1 MTHQNA
7 LTSRFL
13 RTISAVCALVM
24 FASGVAAQSTSLHE
38 LVRLRG
44 QGKSELRGF
53 GLVMGLP
60 GTGDSA
66 KDLVVARPLAKLLE
80 NEGVP
85 IGSFDELAASRSIAL
100 VMVTAEIPET
110 GARTDDQLDCYVSAL
125 HNPKSLAGGR
135 LFIAPLRGPLPGQGV
150 YAFASGPLVIEGAN
164 PNVGRVRRGAK
175 MARDVMNPSIGGDGT
190 ITLYIEP
197 NFASWTTSQLIA
209 NTINQHRIGY
219 DDDAPAIARAQDERT
234 VRVIIP
240 QAERPNPANF
250 IADILSIRF
259 DPSLLDLPARIVVN
273 ERRGAIVVSG
283 DAAISP
289 ALIAHGELVVTTVTP
304 PREPTP
310 DQPDVRTHAWTAIET
325 NARPVETARLQ
336 DLLTAFRRLDVPVN
350 DQIAIL
356 DMLRRS
362 GKLHAEIIVD

>member
-1 MTHQNA
+1 MTHA
-7 LTSRFL
+7 HAWTSRIL
-13 RTISAVCALVM
+13 RILSAVCAL
-24 FASGVAAQSTSLHE
+24 AIGSSVATAQATSLHE

-53 GLVMGLP
+53 GLVLGLP

-85 IGSFDELAASRSIAL
+85 IGSFDELAASRSVAL

-110 GARTDDQLDCYVSAL
+110 GARVDDQLDCYVSAL

-135 LFIAPLRGPLPGQGV
+135 LFIAPLRGPLPGQVV
-150 YAFASGPLVIEGAN
+150 YAFASGSIVIEGAN

-175 MARDVMNPSIGGDGT
+175 MATDILNPSIGADGT
-190 ITLYIEP
+190 ITLVIEP

-209 NTINQHRIGY
+209 NTINQHRMGY
-219 DDDAPAIARAQDERT
+219 DDDATAIARAQDERT

-240 QAERPNPANF
+240 HAERPNPANF

-283 DAAISP
+283 DATISP
-289 ALIAHGELVVTTVTP
+289 ALIAHGELVVTTVNPPIPATP
-304 PREPTP
+304 QNPEVERH
-310 DQPDVRTHAWTAIET
+310 VWTAIET

-336 DLLTAFRRLDVPVN
+336 DLLGAFRRLDVPVN

-362 GKLHAEIIVD
+362 GKLHAEIVVD

>member
-1 MTHQNA
+1 MAAIGVIPRT
-7 LTSRFL
+7 FL
-13 RTISAVCALVM
+13 RMACAVLALACVG
-24 FASGVAAQSTSLHE
+24 APAAGQPTSMHE

-85 IGSFDELAASRSIAL
+85 IGDFNELAASRSIAL
-100 VMVTAEIPET
+100 VMVTCEIPET
-110 GARTDDQLDCYVSAL
+110 GARADDQLDCYVAAI
-125 HNPKSLAGGR
+125 HNPKSLSGGR

-150 YAFASGPLVIEGAN
+150 YAMASGPVTIEGVN

-175 MARDVMNPSIGGDGT
+175 MTTDVLTPSIDSDGS
-190 ITLYIEP
+190 ITLLIEP
-197 NFASWTTSQLIA
+197 NFAGWTTSQLIA
-209 NTINQHRIGY
+209 SAVNQHRIGY
-219 DDDAPAIARAQDERT
+219 DDDSPAIARALDERT
-234 VRVIIP
+234 VRVVIP
-240 QAERPNPANF
+240 PAERPNPANF
-250 IADILSIRF
+250 IADVMSIRF
-259 DPSLLDLPARIVVN
+259 DPSLLDLPARVVVN

-283 DAAISP
+283 NATISP
-289 ALIAHGELVVTTVTP
+289 ALIAHRDLVVTTMNP
-304 PREPTP
+304 PFEPTRLNP
-310 DQPDVRTHAWTAIET
+310 EIGQNSWTTVDV
-325 NARPVETARLQ
+325 NARPNEAARLQ
-336 DLLTAFRRLDVPVN
+336 DLLAAFRRLDVSVE

-362 GKLHAEIIVD
+362 GKLHAEIVVD